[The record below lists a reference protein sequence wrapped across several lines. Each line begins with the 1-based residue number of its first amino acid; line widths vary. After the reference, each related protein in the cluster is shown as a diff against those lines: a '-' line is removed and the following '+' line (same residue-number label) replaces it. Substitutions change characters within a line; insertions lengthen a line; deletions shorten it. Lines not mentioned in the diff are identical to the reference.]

1 MNVAHN
7 VNPSLVGGIE
17 KLPQV
22 RVPAHC
28 RAAHHDTVH
37 ADTLELGHVLNAKIC
52 QHADGER
59 AFAIHEH
66 HAVLV
71 EPDAT
76 DAPDDDGL
84 ADIEHVDFYRSSTV
98 PLEVWMLAM
107 SADEESYR
115 SNAES
120 RAQYAGYLTMRASLQ
135 RDPEWHDVSQI
146 LSFASET

>member
-1 MNVAHN
+1 MWGTIARTVIRIEVPDVYSLAQ
-7 VNPSLVGGIE
+7 VN
-17 KLPQV
+17 
-22 RVPAHC
+22 
-28 RAAHHDTVH
+28 
-37 ADTLELGHVLNAKIC
+37 
-52 QHADGER
+52 
-59 AFAIHEH
+59 AFDQSR
-66 HAVLV
+66 
-71 EPDAT
+71 P
-76 DAPDDDGL
+76 